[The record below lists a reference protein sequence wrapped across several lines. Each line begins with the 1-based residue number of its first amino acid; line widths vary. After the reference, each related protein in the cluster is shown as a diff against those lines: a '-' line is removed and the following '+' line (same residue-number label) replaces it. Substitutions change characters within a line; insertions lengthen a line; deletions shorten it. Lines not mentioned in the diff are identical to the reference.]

1 MGSRPHRTHR
11 HQRTI
16 SRDFTMKIKLL
27 PALGLLAAF
36 ACAAPL
42 LAMPAD
48 EAAAADEIPAQAQ
61 AFLKSLHPET
71 GNVSVPGAQA
81 TLKLEKGYSFLP
93 ASEAQ
98 DVLTRLW
105 NNPPDKD
112 VLGMIL
118 PSEDMKVLLDEKAWA
133 VVVTFV
139 DEGYVSDEDAAKLDY
154 NQMLKDMQDDS
165 KDDNAERL
173 KQGYPAIELV
183 GWAEPPHYDAASHKL
198 YWARNLKFKKADGS
212 SDGASLNYDIRVLG
226 RRGYLSLNAVAPIDQ
241 LAQVR
246 ADMPK
251 VLEMTEFN
259 EGERYT
265 DYNAKTDKAAAYGI
279 GALVAGGI
287 AAKAGLFAKLGAL
300 LLAFKKLIVVG
311 VVAVGGFFARLFG
324 RKKAQ

>member
-1 MGSRPHRTHR
+1 MQS
-11 HQRTI
+11 
-16 SRDFTMKIKLL
+16 KLL

-36 ACAAPL
+36 AWTSPL
-42 LAMPAD
+42 LAAPAD
-48 EAAAADEIPAQAQ
+48 EPAAEQSESAQTE
-61 AFLKSLHPET
+61 AFLKSLHPTT
-71 GNVSVPGAQA
+71 GNVVVPGAQA

-93 ASEAQ
+93 AKDAQ
-98 DVLTRLW
+98 EVLTRLW
-105 NNPPDKD
+105 NNPPDHD

-118 PSEDMKVLLDEKAWA
+118 PSEDMKTLLDDKTWA

-139 DEGYVSDEDAAKLDY
+139 DDGYVSDEDAAKIDY
-154 NQMLKDMQDDS
+154 GQMLKDMQEAS
-165 KDDNAERL
+165 KDENTERL

-183 GWAEPPHYDAASHKL
+183 GWAEPPHYEATSHKL

-212 SDGASLNYDIRVLG
+212 EDGASLNYDIRVLG
-226 RRGYLSLNAVAPIDQ
+226 RHGYLSLNAVAPIDQ

-259 EGERYT
+259 DGERYT
-265 DYNAKTDKAAAYGI
+265 DYNSKTDKVAAYGI

-287 AAKAGLFAKLGAL
+287 AAKAGLFAKLGVL
-300 LLAFKKLIVVG
+300 LLGLKKVIMVG
-311 VVAVGGFFARLFG
+311 VVAIGGFFARLFG

>member
-1 MGSRPHRTHR
+1 
-11 HQRTI
+11 
-16 SRDFTMKIKLL
+16 MKIKLL

-36 ACAAPL
+36 ACTAPL

-48 EAAAADEIPAQAQ
+48 EPAAADDISAETQT
-61 AFLKSLHPET
+61 FLKSLHPAT
-71 GNVSVPGAQA
+71 GNVTVPGAQA
-81 TLKLEKGYSFLP
+81 TLKLDPGYSFLP

-118 PSEDMKVLLDEKAWA
+118 PSDDMKVLLDEKAWA

-154 NQMLKDMQDDS
+154 NAMLKDMQDAS
-165 KDDNAERL
+165 KDDNADRL

-259 EGERYT
+259 DGERYT
-265 DYNAKTDKAAAYGI
+265 DYNSKTDKTAAYGI

-300 LLAFKKLIVVG
+300 LLGLKKLIMVG
-311 VVAVGGFFARLFG
+311 IVAIGGFFARLFG